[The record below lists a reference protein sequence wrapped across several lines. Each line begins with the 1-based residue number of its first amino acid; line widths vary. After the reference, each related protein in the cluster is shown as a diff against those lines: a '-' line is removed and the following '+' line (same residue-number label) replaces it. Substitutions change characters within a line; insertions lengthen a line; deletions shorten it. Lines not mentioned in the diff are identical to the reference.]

1 MSQDSMQTSSSADQI
16 AHLAIL
22 HPLKTDAAHSV
33 ALFAQFRLGHIRRI
47 WLSFHGYLDKK
58 PDTYISKLKAILK
71 VPSAI
76 YSVKLSS
83 PTRIVISVSWPEQT
97 TGLQK
102 ERVA

>member
-1 MSQDSMQTSSSADQI
+1 MTQESTQTSSSADQI

-22 HPLKTDAAHSV
+22 HPSKTDAAHN
-33 ALFAQFRLGHIRRI
+33 ATLFAQFRIGRIRRI
-47 WLSFHGYLDKK
+47 WLSFHGYKDKR

-71 VPSAI
+71 VKSAI

-83 PTRIVISVSWPEQT
+83 PTRIVISVSWPEPT
-97 TGLQK
+97 TGLQE